1 MMHLVIMWVIIMTG
15 LEDTHH
21 VYEEKGLVYNAVLG
35 LVDVVRGTNSYYKL
49 QLLEGDAVKNYCVF
63 RAWGRV
69 GTAVGNNK
77 LEVGASVDMVTFIFY
92 LYVIKS

>member
-1 MMHLVIMWVIIMTG
+1 M
-15 LEDTHH
+15 
-21 VYEEKGLVYNAVLG
+21 YEEKGVVYNAVLG

-49 QLLEGDAVKNYCVF
+49 QLLEGDAMKNYCVF

-92 LYVIKS
+92 LHVIKS